1 MIKKSLMQAGFA
13 TLARDGID
21 LLLRGIYIVV
31 LVYLLINN
39 RTTVGEFHLVLSQA
53 ATLAIYIER
62 IIMSAMTHIT
72 ARIFLR

>member
-1 MIKKSLMQAGFA
+1 MQAGFA

-39 RTTVGEFHLVLSQA
+39 RTTVGEFHLVLSQ
-53 ATLAIYIER
+53 
-62 IIMSAMTHIT
+62 HIT